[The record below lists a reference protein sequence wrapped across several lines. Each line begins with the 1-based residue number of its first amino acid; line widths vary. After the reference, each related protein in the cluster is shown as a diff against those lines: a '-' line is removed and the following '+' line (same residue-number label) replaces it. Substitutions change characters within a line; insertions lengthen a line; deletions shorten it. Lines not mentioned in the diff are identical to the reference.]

1 MKNIL
6 NIFSLLLTT
15 LFLASCGGGGSSNN
29 EKKNPYYERTYGQ
42 YNLESEDNF
51 KYAWH
56 INENINSVYKDNFL
70 IDDNAHINVAP
81 AWSLTKG
88 KKINGEKIRVAI
100 IDEDFEVNHPDL
112 KGKIY
117 RTYNVMN
124 DSGNITATS
133 SEKFSHG
140 TAIAGFVASDFL
152 GVAPDVELILININ
166 LSDSIEESYYIKAF
180 DYAKKHGASVINCSW
195 GGESLSQS
203 LAIKLKEMYESNIN
217 VIFAS
222 GNGSNGTGI
231 SLDSNIDEESESPY
245 VLAIGATSVLND
257 RALYSNYGSNVDLLA
272 PGGGGKN
279 YYKGGGELL
288 GILALDS
295 MGTAGVNNTFG
306 YASNNYTFTAGT
318 SFSAPLVS
326 GTIALMLAVNPN
338 LTPSQIRTILINTA
352 QKVGGNIA
360 KYDANGFDKLRAYGK
375 VDTGKAVEAAA
386 NAL

>member
-1 MKNIL
+1 MKSIVNISIL
-6 NIFSLLLTT
+6 VLIT
-15 LFLASCGGGGSSNN
+15 LFFSACGGGGSDNK
-29 EKKNPYYERTYGQ
+29 EKNPYYERTYGQ
-42 YNLESEDNF
+42 YNLVSEDNF

-56 INENINSVYKDNFL
+56 INENINSVYKSNFF
-70 IDDNAHINVAP
+70 IDDNAHINISP

-112 KGKIY
+112 QGKIY
-117 RTYNVMN
+117 KTYNVMN
-124 DSGNITATS
+124 DSSNITATS

-140 TAIAGFVASDFL
+140 TAISGFVASDFL
-152 GVAPDVELILININ
+152 GVAPEVELILININ
-166 LSDSIEESYYIKAF
+166 LSESIEESYYLKAF

-203 LAIKLKEMYESNIN
+203 LSVKLQEMYEANIN

-222 GNGSNGTGI
+222 GNGANGTGI
-231 SLDSNIDEESESPY
+231 NLDSNINEESESTY
-245 VLAIGATSVLND
+245 VLSVGSTTVLND
-257 RALYSNYGSNVDLLA
+257 RALYSNYGSNVDILA

-279 YYKGGGELL
+279 YYAGASELL

-295 MGTAGVNNTFG
+295 MGTAGLNNTFG

-338 LTPSQIRTILINTA
+338 LTPAQIRNILLNTA
-352 QKVGGNIA
+352 QKVGENA
-360 KYDANGFDKLRAYGK
+360 NYDANGFDKYRAYGK